1 MYFIKNIKV
10 GKSEISSSSRV
21 FIIAEAGVN
30 HNGSIKTAM
39 ELIDVAA
46 EAGADAVKFQ
56 TYNAKDIIL
65 SSVEKAKYQKQTTN
79 PSEKQIK
86 MLEKLQI
93 DKDFHIALID
103 HCKKKEI
110 IFISTP
116 YDEKSLALLI
126 ELQVPLVKIASTDTT
141 NLLFLEKVAKTG
153 LPVMLSTG
161 MSYLS
166 EIEKAFTNSLS
177 KHKFNISPVVIQ
189 DIKSIIDLFGRVV
202 IPGNR
207 DNISDLAVRIG
218 AQGVQYYNAAA
229 EAGILPKIE
238 VIQDSYGRS
247 LTMSGPQGAA
257 ARSSTRA
264 WLKLVELFSGISPRF
279 IGNKIAN
286 NKKTITATI
295 SALGAGATLLK
306 NYVFNNPKG
315 DEDPAITNIL
325 NSISADAITSPTP
338 PVNWYEQYE
347 LFHKQIR
354 EQPGN
359 IDVRRNLINLMNSLI
374 GVELRKKSLDKSF
387 TTQGSK
393 DRCLRPLG
401 SKTMEQRYDL
411 QKGVIGNNM
420 YSVQKWSN
428 NPSVRF

>member
-166 EIEKAFTNSLS
+166 EIEKAYSCLKENGCSELAILRCTSNYPTTVDEVNLLSLITLKNAFPDVTIGFS
-177 KHKFNISPVVIQ
+177 DHTEGVGASPY
-189 DIKSIIDLFGRVV
+189 
-202 IPGNR
+202 
-207 DNISDLAVRIG
+207 AV
-218 AQGVQYYNAAA
+218 
-229 EAGILPKIE
+229 
-238 VIQDSYGRS
+238 
-247 LTMSGPQGAA
+247 
-257 ARSSTRA
+257 
-264 WLKLVELFSGISPRF
+264 
-279 IGNKIAN
+279 
-286 NKKTITATI
+286 
-295 SALGAGATLLK
+295 ALGARIIEKHFTLDK
-306 NYVFNNPKG
+306 NMNGPDHKASLNPTELNLWVEEIRKVEKMLGNGVILPTKSEANTKTSLQKWLVSKTVIPKG
-315 DEDPAITNIL
+315 SEITRENITAKRTGGVGIKADFAFEILGKRVNKVLNADEII
-325 NSISADAITSPTP
+325 
-338 PVNWYEQYE
+338 NW
-347 LFHKQIR
+347 
-354 EQPGN
+354 N
-359 IDVRRNLINLMNSLI
+359 
-374 GVELRKKSLDKSF
+374 
-387 TTQGSK
+387 
-393 DRCLRPLG
+393 
-401 SKTMEQRYDL
+401 DL
-411 QKGVIGNNM
+411 E
-420 YSVQKWSN
+420 
-428 NPSVRF
+428 